1 MKRALAEKH
10 ARLYTIDA
18 IRIAREIG
26 LRNRT
31 NTILQASFFKLAE
44 VIPLEQAVEEMKTPT
59 TSPTLRKK
67 GQEIVDMNNNA
78 IDYGIN
84 ELKEIQIP
92 DSWAAA
98 EDAPDKR
105 DVPEFITEVVDVMNR
120 QQGDVLKVSQMT
132 KYGLED
138 GTWPSGTTKYEKRG
152 AAVDVPEWDAAKC
165 IQCNQCVLES
175 ALTPPSVR
183 FWLPKKRRRR
193 RRLDLRRYRP
203 KEKVLRN
210 MNTVCRYP
218 LTTVP
223 DAEAA

>member
-1 MKRALAEKH
+1 
-10 ARLYTIDA
+10 
-18 IRIAREIG
+18 
-26 LRNRT
+26 
-31 NTILQASFFKLAE
+31 
-44 VIPLEQAVEEMKTPT
+44 
-59 TSPTLRKK
+59 
-67 GQEIVDMNNNA
+67 MNNNA

-165 IQCNQCVLES
+165 IQCNQC
-175 ALTPPSVR
+175 ALSPPSR
-183 FWLPKKRRRR
+183 RHPSGSGYRRR
-193 RRLDLRRYRP
+193 
-203 KEKVLRN
+203 EGGG
-210 MNTVCRYP
+210 
-218 LTTVP
+218 
-223 DAEAA
+223 AGWI